1 MISDG
6 DEPGKG
12 MPMSDVIT
20 IENGDLT
27 AQVKVK
33 GAELA
38 SLKRGEDEYLW
49 QADPHWWPRQAPVLF
64 PIVGNLRNDKATSA
78 AGPCAMGRHGV
89 ARINDFEV
97 WSVGSGTVTMRLQ
110 SSDETLA
117 AYPYPFVLDMTY
129 TLEASTE
136 GGAPDTLRQTFEV
149 SNTGDQVMPFS
160 VGGHPAFNVPAP
172 GRTDAWEDYELV
184 FSEPWTYASPG
195 IAGGL
200 WDYGIQIPIV
210 DDADRMPLRRDLF
223 VHDTVELEHVP
234 GHTVTLASKESGPVL
249 RVDFDEFPYLGVWSA
264 GCETGDA
271 PFLAIEPWTGTA
283 TRTDEDDVFE
293 HKQHTLFCEPG
304 DTMTRSFTIT
314 LL

>member
-1 MISDG
+1 
-6 DEPGKG
+6 
-12 MPMSDVIT
+12 MSDVIT
-20 IENGDLT
+20 IENGALT
-27 AQVKVK
+27 AQVKIR

-38 SLKRGEDEYLW
+38 SLKRGVDEYLW
-49 QADPHWWPRQAPVLF
+49 QADDRWWPRHAPVLF
-64 PIVGNLRNDKATSA
+64 PIVGNLRDDKAVSA

-97 WSVGSGTVTMRLQ
+97 WSVGSGMATMRLE
-110 SSDETLA
+110 SNESTLA

-129 TLEASTE
+129 SLEASTADGE
-136 GGAPDTLRQTFEV
+136 PDTLRQTFEV
-149 SNTGDQVMPFS
+149 TNTGDRVMPFS

-195 IAGGL
+195 VVGGL
-200 WDYGIQIPIV
+200 WDYGIHTPIV
-210 DDADRMPLRRDLF
+210 DNADRMPLSRGLF
-223 VHDTVELEHVP
+223 VHDTIELEHTP
-234 GHTVTLASKESGPVL
+234 GSTVTLAGKTSGPVL
-249 RVDFDEFPYLGVWSA
+249 RVDFADFPYLGVWSA

-283 TRTDEDDVFE
+283 TRTDEDGTCE
-293 HKQHTLFCEPG
+293 HKQGTLYCEPG
-304 DTMTRSFTIT
+304 DTVEKSFTVT

>member
-1 MISDG
+1 
-6 DEPGKG
+6 
-12 MPMSDVIT
+12 MSDVIT
-20 IENGDLT
+20 IESGTLS

-38 SLKRGEDEYLW
+38 SLKRGDDEYLW
-49 QADPHWWPRQAPVLF
+49 QADARWWPRHAPVLF
-64 PIVGNLRNDKATSA
+64 PIVGNLRDDKATSA

-97 WSVGSGTVTMRLQ
+97 WSVGSGTVTMRLT
-110 SSDETLA
+110 SDESTLA

-129 TLEASTE
+129 SLDASVE
-136 GGAPDTLRQTFEV
+136 GGEPDTLRQTFEV
-149 SNTGDQVMPFS
+149 TNPGDRVMPFS

-172 GRTDAWEDYELV
+172 GRSDAWEDYELV
-184 FSEPWTYASPG
+184 FAEPWTYASPG

-200 WDYGIQIPIV
+200 WDYGIQIPLV
-210 DDADRMPLRRDLF
+210 EGSDTLPLRRDLF
-223 VHDTVELEHVP
+223 AHDTIELEHTP
-234 GHTVTLASKESGPVL
+234 GSTVTLADKQSGPVL
-249 RVDFDEFPYLGVWSA
+249 RVDFADFPYLGVWSA

-283 TRTDEDDVFE
+283 TRTDEYDTFE
-293 HKQHTLFCEPG
+293 HKQGTLFCEPG
-304 DTMTRSFTIT
+304 DTVERSFTVT